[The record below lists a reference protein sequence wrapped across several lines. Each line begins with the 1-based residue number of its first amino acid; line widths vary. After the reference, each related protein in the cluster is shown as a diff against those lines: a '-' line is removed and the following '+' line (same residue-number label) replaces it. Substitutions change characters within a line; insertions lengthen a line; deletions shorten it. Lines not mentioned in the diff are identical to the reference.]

1 MIFEILGA
9 LQNLEPVAAL
19 RASRWV
25 YPLVNAA
32 HIVGLALLFGAILP
46 LDLRL
51 LGAWRSISLPQ
62 LSRVLLPV
70 ALAGLALAATTGLMM
85 FAVSATK
92 YATTPVFLLKLGL
105 IAAALANALLL
116 RRSPAWRSGGSLTR
130 APEPG
135 HPPAARLKLA
145 AGLSLVLWLAVILCG
160 RLIAY
165 LA

>member
-1 MIFEILGA
+1 MLFEALTA

-51 LGAWRSISLPQ
+51 LGAWRSVPLHL

-70 ALAGLALAATTGLMM
+70 AIAGFALAATTGFLM

-92 YATTPVFLLKLGL
+92 YAATPVFLVKLGL
-105 IAAALANALLL
+105 IAAAVANALLL
-116 RRSPAWRSGGSLTR
+116 RLSPAWILAQVPDLES
-130 APEPG
+130 
-135 HPPAARLKLA
+135 PPAARLKLA
-145 AGLSLVLWLAVILCG
+145 AGLSLALWLAVILCG
-160 RLIAY
+160 RFIAY